1 MSGEESRKT
10 GTTTIGIKI
19 NDGVVLAAD
28 TQASMGNMVSS
39 KDIQKILK
47 INDRIG
53 ITTAGSVGDAQY
65 LVRIIKS
72 QAKMYEYEEKR
83 KMSIKSLAT
92 LLSNILQQNKVPIP
106 FMNQLI
112 VGGYDGE
119 GPKIGTLDP
128 LGGLI
133 FEDKFTATGSGS
145 PMAYGLL
152 EDDYSE
158 DMSLDDAKELGKR
171 AVQAASQRD
180 IYTGDKKVQVVSV
193 SEEGFDG
200 EFIEV

>member
-10 GTTTIGIKI
+10 GTTTVGIRI

-28 TQASMGNMVSS
+28 TQASLGNMVSS
-39 KDIQKILK
+39 KDIEKVLK
-47 INDRIG
+47 ITDRIG

-65 LVRIIKS
+65 LVRIIKA
-72 QAKMYEYEEKR
+72 QTKMYKYEEKR
-83 KMSIKSLAT
+83 NITIKSLAT
-92 LLSNILQQNKVPIP
+92 LLSNILQRNKVPIP

-112 VGGYDGE
+112 LGGYDEE

-133 FEDKFTATGSGS
+133 FEEKFTATGSGS

-152 EDDYSE
+152 EDEYDSDITIE
-158 DMSLDDAKELGKR
+158 EAKDLGKR
-171 AVQAASQRD
+171 TVKAASQRD
-180 IYTGDKKVQVVSV
+180 IYTGEKKVQIVSIT
-193 SEEGFDG
+193 EEGY
-200 EFIEV
+200 ESNFIEQ